1 MAKDA
6 ELTPMMQQYR
16 NVKAELPDD
25 VLLLFRMGDF
35 YELFFDDAVRG
46 AEIMGITLT
55 KRAAV
60 PMAGIPYH
68 ALENY
73 MPKILEQGVKVAIA
87 EQVEDPKEAKGLVKR
102 EVTQI
107 ITPGTILNS
116 AVLDADRSNFLVS
129 IVVDK
134 KGQIGIAGLDIST
147 GDFRITQVDSTDLL
161 ESELHRLAPSECLI
175 SESLNRV
182 WQGEGY
188 PDTARRVTWTESE
201 DWIFDESVALDL
213 LQRHFDVSS
222 LDGFGCRE
230 YPVAIR
236 AAGAIM
242 HYAQNNLKRNADNV
256 MSIRPYS
263 SQNHMTVDRVSQ
275 RNLELVEPLFAGNKK
290 ATLLSVIDKTSTPM
304 GGRLIREWILRP
316 LLNKDEIDARLDAVS
331 VFVDDHMLMVELRE
345 ALAAVRDIERT
356 ISRVNVGSANARD
369 MLVLQRG
376 LNAIPDVK
384 TIIQSADTDSDLL
397 SNILIQLKE
406 LPELCDLIERSIE
419 DEPPMTIKD
428 GGIIKKGYHDYL
440 DELLSA
446 ATEGKG
452 WIAQIQA
459 TEQEKTGIKTLKVRY
474 NKVFGYYIEVS
485 RGQSDNVPE
494 TYIRKQTLVNAERFI
509 TPELKEIEDKVLGSE
524 EKSKAMQ
531 YELFQEIRTQVVAK
545 TADIQD
551 IAKGIAQLDTILSLA
566 DVAVQYGYV
575 RPTIHAGQEID
586 IRDGRH
592 PVVDALLV
600 DQRFVPNDIRLD
612 DVENNLILLTGPN
625 MAGKS
630 TYIRQVALL
639 TLLAQMGSYVPASSA
654 TIGLVDRIF
663 TRVGAADDL
672 SRGQS
677 TFMVEMLE
685 TANILNNATSRS
697 LIILDE
703 IGRGTSTFDGLSL
716 AWAIAE
722 YVSNQIKARTLFATH
737 YHELTD
743 LARIQYGTQNYNV
756 TVKERGGSVVFLHKI
771 APGTADKSYGIHVAK
786 LAGLPKE
793 VLKRANAVLE
803 KLEEKSGD
811 IKTKAHAAKKG
822 RIIEDLGS
830 QLSLFD
836 E

>member
-1 MAKDA
+1 
-6 ELTPMMQQYR
+6 
-16 NVKAELPDD
+16 VKAELPED

-46 AEIMGITLT
+46 AEIMEITLT

-60 PMAGIPYH
+60 PMAGIPFH

-134 KGQIGIAGLDIST
+134 KDQIGIAGLDIST
-147 GDFRITQVDSTDLL
+147 GDFRITQVEGLDLL

-175 SESLNRV
+175 SESLNRA
-182 WQGEGY
+182 WQVDGY
-188 PDTARRVTWTESE
+188 PDTARRVTWTECD
-201 DWIFDESVALDL
+201 DWIFDDSVANEL

-222 LDGFGCRE
+222 LDGYGCRE
-230 YPVAIR
+230 YPVAVR
-236 AAGAIM
+236 AAGAIL

-256 MSIRPYS
+256 MSIHPYS
-263 SQNHMTVDRVSQ
+263 SQNHMTIDRVSQ
-275 RNLELVEPLFAGNKK
+275 RNLELVEPLFAENKN

-316 LLNKDEIDARLDAVS
+316 LMDQEQIDARLDAVS
-331 VFVDDHMLMVELRE
+331 DDHMLMVELRE

-356 ISRVNVGSANARD
+356 ISRLNVGSANARD

-384 TIIQSADTDSDLL
+384 TIIQSAESDSDLL
-397 SNILIQLKE
+397 SDILIQLQE
-406 LPELCDLIERSIE
+406 LPEICDLIERSIE
-419 DEPPMTIKD
+419 EEPPMTIKD
-428 GGIIKKGYHDYL
+428 GDIIKKGYHSYL

-485 RGQSDNVPE
+485 KGQSDNVPE

-531 YELFQEIRTQVVAK
+531 YELFQDIRTQVVAQ
-545 TADIQD
+545 TAVIQE

-575 RPTIHAGQEID
+575 RPDIHSGQEID

-600 DQRFVPNDIRLD
+600 DERFVPNDIRLD

-654 TIGLVDRIF
+654 KIGLVDRIF

-722 YVSNQIKARTLFATH
+722 YVSNQIKARTMFATH

-743 LARIQYGTQNYNV
+743 LAKLQYGTQNYNV

-786 LAGLPKE
+786 LAGLPKD

-811 IKTKAHAAKKG
+811 IKSKAQTAKKG
-822 RIIEDLGS
+822 RIIEDLGT